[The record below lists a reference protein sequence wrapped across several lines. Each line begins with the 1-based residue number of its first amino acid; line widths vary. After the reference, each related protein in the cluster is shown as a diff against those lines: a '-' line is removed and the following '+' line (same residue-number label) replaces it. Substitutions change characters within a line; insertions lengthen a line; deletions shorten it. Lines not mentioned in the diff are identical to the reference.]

1 MKNSIWILI
10 WLWTENQQGD
20 ETMEKTILYFAYGS
34 NLDLQQM
41 QMRCPD
47 AVPFTNAVLHG
58 YKLVERTFADIDLS
72 PEDCVNGA
80 LYKIRP
86 SDLSVLD
93 CYEGYPEFY
102 ERIPVMVSDNA
113 GVYRKALVYTMSRQY
128 KVKCS
133 GQAYS
138 GQYRAICAA
147 GADAWG
153 IPNVFKLQTQETC
166 TLWNNGVPDTAGG
179 LERLLEQ
186 TSTQKVL
193 PRAKQL
199 WVGARVVITLKK
211 QYIAGAF
218 DFYPAP
224 LEVTTPHAAEL
235 SWIFFD
241 LSAIFRKL
249 LNSSTK
255 LDFYRELADAAN
267 RAIAAEP
274 RISAGTLCNKVVKKA
289 KKIYK
294 EMKTV

>member
-1 MKNSIWILI
+1 
-10 WLWTENQQGD
+10 
-20 ETMEKTILYFAYGS
+20 MEKPILYFAYGS

-47 AVPFTNAVLHG
+47 AVPFSHAVLHG
-58 YKLVERTFADIDLS
+58 YKLVERRFADIEES

-80 LYKIRP
+80 LYKI
-86 SDLSVLD
+86 SKNDLYALD

-102 ERIPVMVSDNA
+102 ERIPVMVCDNA

-133 GQAYS
+133 GQTYS

-153 IPNVFKLQTQETC
+153 IINAFTLQAQMPC
-166 TLWNNGVPDTAGG
+166 TLWNNGVPEAAEG

-199 WVGARVVITLKK
+199 WVGARVIIALKK
-211 QYIAGAF
+211 QNITESFG
-218 DFYPAP
+218 FYPAP
-224 LEVTTPHAAEL
+224 LEVTTPYAAEL
-235 SWIFFD
+235 SWIFYD
-241 LSAIFRKL
+241 LSVIFKKL

-255 LDFYRELADAAN
+255 LDFYRELAQTASE
-267 RAIAAEP
+267 AIAAAP

-289 KKIYK
+289 KKLYEKMISI
-294 EMKTV
+294 

>member
-1 MKNSIWILI
+1 
-10 WLWTENQQGD
+10 
-20 ETMEKTILYFAYGS
+20 MEKTILYFAYGS

-47 AVPFTNAVLHG
+47 AVPFSHAVLHG
-58 YKLVERTFADIDLS
+58 YKLVERTFADIEES

-80 LYKIRP
+80 LYKI
-86 SDLSVLD
+86 SKNDLYALD

-102 ERIPVMVSDNA
+102 ERIPVMVCDNA

-133 GQAYS
+133 GQTYS

-153 IPNVFKLQTQETC
+153 IINAFTLQAQVPC
-166 TLWNNGVPDTAGG
+166 TLWNNGVPEAAEG

-199 WVGARVVITLKK
+199 WVGARVIIALKK
-211 QYIAGAF
+211 QNITGAF
-218 DFYPAP
+218 GFYPAP
-224 LEVTTPHAAEL
+224 LEVTTPYAAEL
-235 SWIFFD
+235 SWIFYD
-241 LSAIFRKL
+241 LSVIFKKL

-255 LDFYRELADAAN
+255 LDFYRELAQTASE
-267 RAIAAEP
+267 AIAADP

-289 KKIYK
+289 QKIYK